1 MQKHSKQCNVAKA
14 NHGVAVG
21 ELDTHLDGVNALAS
35 PFFRTG
41 CPIEIISTG
50 VVHAGER
57 GIVCGQG
64 SSTSTVLVELDGGT
78 LIAVHPLQLLAVP
91 VVGQLVEA
99 SSASK
104 LARQR
109 GVVVDINAA
118 QPRPILVAFPPTGDG
133 SGRHRSPT
141 PMRLQNLIVSQ
152 GHVVPPRCS
161 TPGAAVDGSGG
172 SADVDSGD
180 STESGPPPGPAAE
193 KLLLLHISDTHRM
206 LSTAVI
212 DALPAA
218 DVLFH
223 TGDFTNHGSAGE
235 FAEFDAALKYMEDI
249 GKFPVRVVILGN
261 HELKQ
266 RAKEAAA
273 AVSAVSDFSAG
284 SKPHREFLRPLTDQM
299 THATCVPV
307 CDEVVIPPGLR
318 IHGSSW
324 WCGHKGISKA
334 GAAPHSVPGTPD
346 FSTISPYTDVLLTH
360 MPPWG
365 ILDHAGGAAV
375 KEGQSDVPYGGLRQD
390 TVSHWGSLPELRQA
404 IDIKRPGLHLFGH
417 VHESSGVVQHG
428 STLCV
433 NGSTANW
440 PKEPS
445 ASQRKADKKRVM
457 NRLPFPARLIEASRS
472 RPCERWSF
480 QLVDEINVEEESI
493 AGWQHGKPAVPP

>member
-1 MQKHSKQCNVAKA
+1 MS
-14 NHGVAVG
+14 
-21 ELDTHLDGVNALAS
+21 TSSSPS

-41 CPIEIISTG
+41 CPVEIISTG
-50 VVHAGER
+50 ER
-57 GIVCGQG
+57 GIVRGQG
-64 SSTSTVLVELDGGT
+64 SSTSKVLVELDGGAS
-78 LIAVHPLQLLAVP
+78 IVHPLQLHAVP
-91 VVGQLVEA
+91 EVGQLVEA

-104 LARQR
+104 LKGQR
-109 GVVVDINAA
+109 GVVVDINAEKGKDGVD
-118 QPRPILVAFPPTGDG
+118 RPIRVAFPPTGDG
-133 SGRHRSPT
+133 SGSKGKELN
-141 PMRLQNLIVSQ
+141 MRLQNLIVSQ
-152 GHVVPPRCS
+152 GQVAPPRS
-161 TPGAAVDGSGG
+161 TTPGAAVDGSGG
-172 SADVDSGD
+172 SADVGSGD

-206 LSTAVI
+206 FSKKVI

-223 TGDFTNHGSAGE
+223 TGDFTNHGSNEE
-235 FAEFDAALKYMEDI
+235 FEDFNKALKYMEDI
-249 GKFPVRVVILGN
+249 DKFPVRVVILGN

-266 RAKEAAA
+266 KANSKEAADA
-273 AVSAVSDFSAG
+273 VHLAVSAGSDFSAG
-284 SKPHREFLRPLTDQM
+284 SKPHRDFLRPLTDQI
-299 THATCVPV
+299 THATVVPTVVPV

-334 GAAPHSVPGTPD
+334 GAAPHDVPGSHD

-365 ILDHAGGAAV
+365 ILDHAGGRAV
-375 KEGQSDVPYGGLRQD
+375 KEEQSRKPYGGSPQD

-404 IDIKRPGLHLFGH
+404 IDIIRPGLHLFGH

-445 ASQRKADKKRVM
+445 ASQRKADGKRVM

-472 RPCERWSF
+472 SPSERWSF
-480 QLVDEINVEEESI
+480 QLVGEKNVEVESRE
-493 AGWQHGKPAVPP
+493 GWQGAWPK